1 MYSNPSLTS
10 DGEAKARERRV
21 RTSRVG
27 HVARAEAVA
36 GRATRTHSPATL
48 AATHRATDQHV
59 AQRVAQHEE
68 GQGSHSQRTHI
79 VSTSTSNVQ
88 KFNITFQIA

>member
-1 MYSNPSLTS
+1 MYSNPSLPS
-10 DGEAKARERRV
+10 DGETKARERRV
-21 RTSRVG
+21 RTSRIG

-68 GQGSHSQRTHI
+68 GQGQYSYCI
-79 VSTSTSNVQ
+79 YIN
-88 KFNITFQIA
+88 